1 MSVGVCNSP
10 KFEMSNETSYFG
22 NIHHMP
28 GSYIPTPA
36 ADSSCSPGYFDLNP
50 KRNSTAQ
57 TPFFDAVKPHS
68 PGQTPFFDCETM
80 TSPFFEHLQLQHEQ
94 QQSSA
99 SASMNSNVKTPGFS
113 IQLPP
118 NSFQSGMITPTW
130 VSNGAFRATL
140 SPKVQRASSTKRPS
154 ISNLTPLSS
163 SSKLIFET
171 FTVDSLADLVKRC
184 ESNSQNKNDYLV
196 LLLDLRSFSNFTAD
210 RIKTALNICIPSTLL
225 KRCSFSPE
233 KIMETL
239 VSDYDKDIFKNWSK
253 YQNIVLYDNDLDII
267 SENCPIFHVCKKFK
281 KENCS
286 AKIGWLKGGFR
297 AFSVKYP
304 ELCEQA
310 LINTNSKPSTTLPR
324 RKGLNE
330 SSRRLGPFTCPTP
343 IIEVAGVNPFFSNIR
358 QNYELSVGITETI
371 PIRLPEGNTFDQT
384 KIPEF
389 MNSLIYGENG
399 RNKLA
404 QIFHDIELTEQKRLQ
419 SLMLHN
425 ANQATADCPFSISAG
440 MEKGA
445 KNRYHNIW
453 PYDHARVKL
462 IQPGEG
468 GCDYVNASFVQAKGC
483 DTRYIATQGPLPAT
497 YDDFWRV
504 IWEQNSRVIVMLTK
518 EEEAGRIQ
526 CHRYWAQCTKTPCQ
540 FGSLSCILISET
552 NPLVTADGKPDASI
566 IVRKFQ
572 IQNTTEPSAS
582 PREITQIHFLGWPDF
597 GIPESPCQILKL
609 IDAANE
615 IQSQAAQSC
624 TPSSQAIGPM
634 VVHCS
639 AGCGRTG
646 AFCTIDSVLTQ
657 LKNAEA
663 TGQKIDLSID
673 IIKSAVESFREQR
686 LSMVQSLRQFVFC
699 YEAVL
704 WKLLSAA

>member
-10 KFEMSNETSYFG
+10 KFEMPNESSYFG

-36 ADSSCSPGYFDLNP
+36 AESACSPGYFDLNP

-57 TPFFDAVKPHS
+57 TPYFDTVKPNS

-80 TSPFFEHLQLQHEQ
+80 TSPFFEHLQIQHEQ
-94 QQSSA
+94 ETSTSS
-99 SASMNSNVKTPGFS
+99 SMNSSPQTPGFS
-113 IQLPP
+113 IKLPP
-118 NSFQSGMITPTW
+118 NSFHSGMVTPTW
-130 VSNGAFRATL
+130 VSNGTFRM
-140 SPKVQRASSTKRPS
+140 SSSKVQRTTSMKRPS
-154 ISNLTPLSS
+154 MSSLTPISS
-163 SSKLIFET
+163 LAFET
-171 FTVDSLADLVKRC
+171 FTVDLLADLVKSR
-184 ESNSQNKNDYLV
+184 ESNSQNKSDFLV

-239 VSDYDKDIFKNWSK
+239 VSDYDKDVFKDWSK

-297 AFSVKYP
+297 AFSAKYP

-310 LINTNSKPSTTLPR
+310 ITITNQNPPTTLPR
-324 RKGLNE
+324 RRGLNE
-330 SSRRLGPFTCPTP
+330 TSRRLGPFTCPTP

-371 PIRLPEGNTFDQT
+371 PIRVPDGIAVDRTRV
-384 KIPEF
+384 PEF
-389 MNSLIYGENG
+389 MVNLIYGDDG
-399 RNKLA
+399 RKKVA
-404 QIFHDIELTEQKRLQ
+404 QKFHDIELTEQKRLH
-419 SLMLHN
+419 SLMLLN
-425 ANQATADCPFSISAG
+425 ANQVTADCPFSITAG

-445 KNRYHNIW
+445 KNRYNNIW

-462 IQPGEG
+462 NQPGEG
-468 GCDYVNASFVQAKGC
+468 GCDYVNASFIQAKGC

-526 CHRYWAQCTKTPCQ
+526 CHRYWSQCTKSPCM
-540 FGSLSCILISET
+540 FGSMSCILISET
-552 NPLVTADGKPDASI
+552 NPWVTADGKLDTTI
-566 IVRKFQ
+566 IIRKFHL
-572 IQNTTEPSAS
+572 QNTTEPSAP

-597 GIPESPCQILKL
+597 GIPESPCQLLKL
-609 IDAANE
+609 IDTANE
-615 IQSQAAQSC
+615 IQSRAAQS
-624 TPSSQAIGPM
+624 SSLQAIGPM
-634 VVHCS
+634 IVHCS

-646 AFCTIDSVLTQ
+646 AFCTIDTVLKQ
-657 LKNAEA
+657 LKSAKT
-663 TGQKIDLSID
+663 TGQNIDLSVD
-673 IIKSAVESFREQR
+673 IIKATVESFREQR
-686 LSMVQSLRQFVFC
+686 LSMVQTLRQFAFC

-704 WKLLSAA
+704 WKLLGAA